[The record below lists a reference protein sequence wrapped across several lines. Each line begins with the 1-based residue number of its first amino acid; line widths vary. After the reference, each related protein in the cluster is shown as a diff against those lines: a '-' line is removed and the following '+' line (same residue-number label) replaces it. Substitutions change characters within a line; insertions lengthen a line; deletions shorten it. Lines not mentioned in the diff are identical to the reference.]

1 MAVLDHFFAKYIFCG
16 YDGGRLF
23 LGVMSVTF
31 LGPGIGFPKLRG
43 VFQKG
48 GGILC
53 FGVFF

>member
-1 MAVLDHFFAKYIFCG
+1 MIVFDHFFAKYVFYG
-16 YDGGRLF
+16 YDEGRLF
-23 LGVMSVTF
+23 FGGHVGHF
-31 LGPGIGFPKLRG
+31 LGRGNGFPKMRG